1 MIRRTQAVGCP
12 AGRLRMSLRIS
23 FTSLALFSVFLPHLV
38 AQIPEEV
45 DVSRVAAGMRYP
57 AGLAWSREGYLVIAD
72 NERREIYRLDP
83 NQRPKPTH
91 QDTNAAQGIVYDSQ
105 SHLYICETATRR
117 LVRMDRKGTME
128 TVAASFEGKKLNS
141 PGDVVVRRDGQVYF
155 TDPAFAGAIDRR
167 ELSFNGIF
175 HVNPKGEIEALA
187 RWQTRPNGVALS
199 ADGKK
204 LYVTDADRHA
214 VVEFELDSKGSATSS
229 HDFIT
234 GIRGV
239 PAGLRL
245 DVAGRLYIGAN
256 GLAIYTAEGKLL
268 RTLMDPQRIIS
279 CAFGGPDLES
289 IYVSTPR
296 DVYRVVLGIKGALQY

>member
-1 MIRRTQAVGCP
+1 MIRCAHVAGCV
-12 AGRLRMSLRIS
+12 AGRLRASPRLF
-23 FTSLALFSVFLPHLV
+23 FTFLALISVFLPLLV
-38 AQIPEEV
+38 AQIPVEV

-57 AGLAWSREGYLVIAD
+57 AGLAWSRDGFLVIAD

-83 NQRPKPTH
+83 NQRPKPTG
-91 QDTNAAQGIVYDSQ
+91 QDKNAVQGVAYDSQ

-117 LVRMDRKGTME
+117 LIRMDKKGTME
-128 TVAASFEGKKLNS
+128 TVAASFEGKKLNAPS
-141 PGDVVVRRDGQVYF
+141 DVVVRRDGQVYF
-155 TDPAFAGAIDRR
+155 TDPAFAGAIDHR

-175 HVNPKGEIEALA
+175 HVNPKGEIEAIA

-214 VVEFELDSKGSATSS
+214 VVEFELDSKGSTTGS

-245 DVAGRLYIGAN
+245 DVAGRLYVGAN

-268 RTLMDPQRIIS
+268 RTLMDPQRIIN
-279 CAFGGPDLES
+279 CTFGGPDLES
-289 IYVSTPR
+289 LYVSTPK
-296 DVYRVVLGIKGALQY
+296 DVYRVQLGIKGALQY